1 MNTKTQGFEYEL
13 GQAVRLPALGVEGII
28 NGRAEYVNGEPSYN
42 VRYGDP
48 AAPGFMWL
56 DGQFIVPILDATEQ
70 QIAAEAAEADE
81 DVQ

>member
-13 GQAVRLPALGVEGII
+13 GQAVRLPALGVEGVI
-28 NGRAEYVNGEPSYN
+28 NGRSDYVDNEPSYC
-42 VRYGDP
+42 VKYGDP
-48 AAPGFMWL
+48 EAPGFMWV
-56 DGQFIVPILDATEQ
+56 GSQFIVPILDATEQ